1 MAKKLNRGQG
11 VGALFSKINPNI
23 EVNKEELVRELSN
36 TVADIP
42 LDQIS
47 FNPDNPRLEFDEEA
61 LLQLSESI
69 KKHGLIQPITVRHLG
84 ENQFQ
89 LISGERRLRASK
101 LAALGQVPAYIRVA
115 NDEAML
121 ELALIE
127 NIQRQ
132 DLNAIEIASTYQR
145 MMDELKLTE
154 EQLSKRVNKK
164 RSTVSNYVRLL
175 RLPGQIQNAI
185 KARQISMGHARAL
198 AGLNEE
204 QLQSILFEACM
215 EDKLSVRKVE
225 QYSKLLQK
233 GNSLDKAI
241 MGLKSGMIALG
252 HLAEL
257 SRLEKLDEQLYL
269 YKEIIRSNWSVEE
282 TRLWLN
288 KQLAKKEQEEEGPKE
303 EKKKTLSPAY
313 QNLQDRL
320 KSQLGAKVQLKAN
333 EKGKG
338 QIIINFMD
346 PDDLERILEQL
357 NYEA

>member
-1 MAKKLNRGQG
+1 M
-11 VGALFSKINPNI
+11 
-23 EVNKEELVRELSN
+23 
-36 TVADIP
+36 
-42 LDQIS
+42 
-47 FNPDNPRLEFDEEA
+47 
-61 LLQLSESI
+61 
-69 KKHGLIQPITVRHLG
+69 
-84 ENQFQ
+84 
-89 LISGERRLRASK
+89 
-101 LAALGQVPAYIRVA
+101 A